1 MLGCGEHQRIEQ
13 DGTKSYDPVYS
24 VSGTAQ
30 LETTNGAKCPT
41 FLLLHDYERSP
52 TKYLPNLEEG
62 GLLKR
67 SEEKDRMINE
77 ITDKGRHFL
86 TEFQRMEAFVNG
98 FGLDI

>member
-1 MLGCGEHQRIEQ
+1 M
-13 DGTKSYDPVYS
+13 
-24 VSGTAQ
+24 
-30 LETTNGAKCPT
+30 
-41 FLLLHDYERSP
+41 
-52 TKYLPNLEEG
+52 
-62 GLLKR
+62 LKR